1 VDLELAEYVLKRL
14 PGDYLLTQKD
24 REWLQL
30 CSLHLK
36 GQLTHASIVDAVR
49 RAYDENKIKYHID
62 PFELLIDA
70 GICDTRLNP
79 LAE

>member
-1 VDLELAEYVLKRL
+1 VELELAEYVLKRL
-14 PGDYLLTQKD
+14 PKSYLLTQMD

-36 GQLTHASIVDAVR
+36 GQLTHANIVDAVR
-49 RAYDENKIKYHID
+49 RAYDGNKIKYHID

-70 GICDTRLNP
+70 RICDTKLNP
-79 LAE
+79 LAD